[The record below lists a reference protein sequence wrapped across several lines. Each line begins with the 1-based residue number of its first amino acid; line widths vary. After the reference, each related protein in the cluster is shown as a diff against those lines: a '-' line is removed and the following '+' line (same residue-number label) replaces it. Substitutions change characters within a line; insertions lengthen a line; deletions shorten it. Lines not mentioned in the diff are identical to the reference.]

1 MAYLFNMDVIA
12 SVKNLFSSEPTI
24 DIGVSGAGNPSAE
37 VPGFGPKQVFH
48 VSNNKYT
55 YGNAKAIC
63 AAYDSRLATISEVQ
77 KAYNKGAN
85 WCSYGWSADQL
96 ALFPTQ
102 FERWEQLQSVE
113 GHENDC
119 GRPGVNG
126 GYIANP
132 NVRFGVNCYGRKPAA
147 TRRELKRMYYAGDI
161 PTTAGEQS
169 FNQRVRWWKNRLS
182 SLQLSPYNSSSWS
195 SGVS

>member
-1 MAYLFNMDVIA
+1 MAYLFNIDVIA
-12 SVKNLFSSEPTI
+12 SVKNLFSSDPTI
-24 DIGVSGAGNPSAE
+24 DIAVGGAGDHTGSVHGLDAN
-37 VPGFGPKQVFH
+37 QVFH

-77 KAYNKGAN
+77 KAYTKGAN

-102 FERWEQLQSVE
+102 YERWEELQDIE

-132 NVRFGVNCYGRKPAA
+132 NVRFGVNCYGPKPS
-147 TRRELKRMYYAGDI
+147 GD
-161 PTTAGEQS
+161 
-169 FNQRVRWWKNRLS
+169 
-182 SLQLSPYNSSSWS
+182 
-195 SGVS
+195 